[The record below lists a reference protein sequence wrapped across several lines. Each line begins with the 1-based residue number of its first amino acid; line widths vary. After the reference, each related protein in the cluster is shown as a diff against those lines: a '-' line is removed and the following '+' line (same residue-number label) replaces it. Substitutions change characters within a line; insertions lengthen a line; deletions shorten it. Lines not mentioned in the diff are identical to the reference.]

1 MSKAP
6 APESSPESPPDTS
19 FGLLKFV
26 TWSTL
31 VLILITSL
39 FLSIFLGN
47 HARQMLLDRQHEF
60 AQLLVN
66 SLNTTIGKRF
76 YFPNYWI
83 FGTVDLNNP
92 EQFKRLDE
100 VIRTGVEN
108 SPARDVRLYDLG
120 GRVVYAQD
128 RALLGRDDLGGA
140 TVQRAMDQEKPFY
153 EFIYQTSTLGAL
165 FSAEIAPNSVIMR
178 AVAPIHIKG
187 LVPMQEPP
195 PGFEPDSGTGE
206 PGPKAGSNA
215 QGHPSGPPASQAPS
229 ATPDHPG
236 QPSAQDAAV
245 RAEGN
250 NAPGAPAPIP
260 AGQTGGQG
268 APVSA
273 GDKEAPAPTGDKDG
287 AAAGT
292 RPPASE
298 PAAPKGVE
306 TGPESQPEGGLVEVE
321 GVVGGMEFTIDITA
335 DYKKLIAF
343 QRITIL
349 AAVATSLII
358 FFVLRTLIHRA
369 DRINAQRLRE
379 REEFERKTIQDEKL
393 VSMGRMVAGIAH
405 EIRNPLGIIRSSSE
419 LLVSRLKDKD
429 PLTAKI
435 LSAINE
441 ESVRLS
447 KTVGDFLDYARPRE
461 LKLDPVDLS
470 LLLDQALTFL
480 EQRCAQQGVQV
491 VRDYEPG
498 VTVMA
503 DKDLLYRALYNI
515 LVNAMEAMAAQPG
528 REEDAEVRGQIVV
541 RASQADGGGT
551 SLTILDTGP
560 GVPPDIKDKLLDPF
574 FTTKQS
580 GTGLGLA
587 ITASILQSHGARIEI
602 GDNPEGGAR
611 VDIAF
616 AKP

>member
-1 MSKAP
+1 MSDAQ
-6 APESSPESPPDTS
+6 AHESAPESPPDTS

-31 VLILITSL
+31 VLILVTSL

-47 HARQMLLDRQHEF
+47 HARQMLLDRQNDF
-60 AQLLVN
+60 AQFQTS
-66 SLNTTIGKRF
+66 SLSSIIIKRF
-76 YFPNYWI
+76 YIPTHYA
-83 FGTVDLNNP
+83 FGFVDLNMQ
-92 EQFKRLDE
+92 EQYKWLDE
-100 VIRTGVEN
+100 VIRAGIEN
-108 SPARDVRLYDLG
+108 SPASDIRLYDLD
-120 GRVVYAQD
+120 GRVIYAQD
-128 RALLGRDDLGGA
+128 RSLLGRADLGGE
-140 TVQRAMDQEKPFY
+140 TVRKAMDQEKPFY

-165 FSAEIAPNSVIMR
+165 FSAEIAPNAVVMR
-178 AVAPIHIKG
+178 AVAPIRFKG
-187 LVPMQEPP
+187 KLPMPIPP
-195 PGFEPDSGTGE
+195 PGFELE
-206 PGPKAGSNA
+206 PGGGAGA
-215 QGHPSGPPASQAPS
+215 EAGPGGLPPAARESGRR
-229 ATPDHPG
+229 DG
-236 QPSAQDAAV
+236 
-245 RAEGN
+245 
-250 NAPGAPAPIP
+250 
-260 AGQTGGQG
+260 
-268 APVSA
+268 
-273 GDKEAPAPTGDKDG
+273 EAPAPDPRQ
-287 AAAGT
+287 
-292 RPPASE
+292 RPALPGQE
-298 PAAPKGVE
+298 G
-306 TGPESQPEGGLVEVE
+306 QPPLPVGGELVEVE
-321 GVVGGMEFTIDITA
+321 GVIGGMEFAIDITA
-335 DYKKLIAF
+335 DYKKLVAF

-379 REEFERKTIQDEKL
+379 REEFERKALQDEKL

-435 LSAINE
+435 LTAINE
-441 ESVRLS
+441 EAVRLS

-480 EQRCAQQGVQV
+480 EQKCAQQGVQV

-515 LVNAMEAMAAQPG
+515 LVNAMEAMAGQEAA
-528 REEDAEVRGQIVV
+528 EEEGGVRGQIVV
-541 RASQADGGGT
+541 RASQADKGAYL
-551 SLTILDTGP
+551 SILDTGP
-560 GVPPDIKDKLLDPF
+560 GVPPDIRDNLLDPF
-574 FTTKQS
+574 FTTKQN

-587 ITASILQSHGARIEI
+587 ITASILQSHGAHIEI